1 MRWEIKL
8 TQDVLHTPA
17 VGPEGTVYLGDRGG
31 SLHAIRPDGTG
42 AWSVQQASPFSS
54 SAPVVRSDGSI
65 LIADFDGG
73 PQCFAPDGTRRWRV
87 IHPGSVTGTPALA
100 DDGRIRV
107 LYSSGFLRCLNE
119 NGSPAWQH
127 QFQGQL
133 LGASPAV
140 DGNGTTYVST
150 FDAGLLAV
158 GPNGQRLWSREVS
171 GGITS
176 TPVLIASGTLV
187 VPGHE
192 RQVLFYGT
200 NGVLSGQVSVE
211 LRLSGDLTITPSGLV
226 LAMSGTGELYAIQ
239 TDLRIQGSHAMGR
252 RVQPAHQRRVPHE
265 SVRLAGE
272 FGEDRL
278 GDVCRS
284 CRVATDLSECRG
296 MDEIQVAAHH
306 FLERRF
312 RPVLRVA
319 AEQFGLF

>member
-1 MRWEIKL
+1 
-8 TQDVLHTPA
+8 
-17 VGPEGTVYLGDRGG
+17 VGPDGTVYLGDRGG

-73 PQCFAPDGTRRWRV
+73 LQCFAPDGTRRWRV

-107 LYSSGFLRCLNE
+107 LHSSGFLRCLNE

-127 QFQGQL
+127 QFQGLL
-133 LGASPAV
+133 LGASPVV

-176 TPVLIASGTLV
+176 TPVLTASGTLV

-239 TDLRIQGSHAMGR
+239 TDLRIQGGGWPMVSGNTRLNGRARSRPTVTLVEPDPTKVHRTDEGVPLSVKIGCFHRRAPHHA
-252 RVQPAHQRRVPHE
+252 PH
-265 SVRLAGE
+265 A
-272 FGEDRL
+272 
-278 GDVCRS
+278 
-284 CRVATDLSECRG
+284 
-296 MDEIQVAAHH
+296 
-306 FLERRF
+306 
-312 RPVLRVA
+312 
-319 AEQFGLF
+319 